1 MSEKFDQA
9 KQLFNRMTKKFGKV
23 LNTWVLYGSFLL
35 DQNSQDEM
43 HEILAKALNILP
55 KREHIE
61 LVKKFA
67 QLEFQK
73 GDPEQGRSLFEG
85 LVADAPKRIDLW
97 NVYIDQEIKQD
108 NKTSDEDDTDIKSKV
123 EDLFER
129 VLSKKITRKQ
139 AKFFFNK
146 WLNYEEDKQDENM
159 IARVKSKAAEYVQ
172 NNS

>member
-1 MSEKFDQA
+1 M
-9 KQLFNRMTKKFGKV
+9 
-23 LNTWVLYGSFLL
+23 LL
-35 DQNSQDEM
+35 
-43 HEILAKALNILP
+43 
-55 KREHIE
+55 
-61 LVKKFA
+61 
-67 QLEFQK
+67 
-73 GDPEQGRSLFEG
+73 
-85 LVADAPKRIDLW
+85 KRIDLW

>member
-1 MSEKFDQA
+1 M
-9 KQLFNRMTKKFGKV
+9 
-23 LNTWVLYGSFLL
+23 
-35 DQNSQDEM
+35 
-43 HEILAKALNILP
+43 
-55 KREHIE
+55 
-61 LVKKFA
+61 
-67 QLEFQK
+67 
-73 GDPEQGRSLFEG
+73 
-85 LVADAPKRIDLW
+85 
-97 NVYIDQEIKQD
+97 YIDQEIKQD

>member
-1 MSEKFDQA
+1 
-9 KQLFNRMTKKFGKV
+9 
-23 LNTWVLYGSFLL
+23 
-35 DQNSQDEM
+35 M

-85 LVADAPKRIDLW
+85 LVADVSKELIYGM
-97 NVYIDQEIKQD
+97 YIDQEIKQD
-108 NKTSDEDDTDIKSKV
+108 NKTSDEDDTDIKSKWKIYLK
-123 EDLFER
+123 EYYP
-129 VLSKKITRKQ
+129 KITRKQ